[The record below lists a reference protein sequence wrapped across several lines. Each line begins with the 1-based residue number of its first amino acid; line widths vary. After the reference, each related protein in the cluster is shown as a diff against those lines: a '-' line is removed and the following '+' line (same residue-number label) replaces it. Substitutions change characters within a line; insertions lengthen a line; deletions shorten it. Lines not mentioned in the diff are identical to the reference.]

1 MLRTALIMSANE
13 DDQPP
18 VYPLNELGTQLAE
31 QMNARG
37 LKCQFVVCAPG
48 RVNLIGEHID
58 YNGYAVLPM
67 ALEQAVHLAVATS
80 PTKSVILSS
89 SDTNYESAT
98 VSIEEALTFGSD
110 GPPVAVQ
117 WFHYPLCAYHGIADY
132 VKQNSMKWEPPSLA
146 LHVGGAEFGGLWPAA
161 GLSSSSALV
170 VASAIAIAHA
180 AGLRISRRELAG
192 LCAQC
197 ERYVGMQGGGMDQA
211 ASLLGCEDNA
221 ILIEFTKPLVTVRP
235 VPLPSDVVFV
245 VAHSGVH
252 ARKAATSMYNERV
265 SECRLAAKILTL
277 NSPKPTLLVDNKPLC
292 LVDAQRAWGMARP
305 GDMVRS
311 TSGST
316 SIVKRFLKPGIT
328 DRSELSSVPLS
339 AEDIDS
345 CLTPRTKNM
354 SEFRLQERAEHVYAE
369 AERALAF
376 YDLCNPLKPA
386 GDVENA
392 QVITQKLGEL
402 MNESQR
408 SCAQLYDCSCP
419 ALDEL
424 ISICRSAG
432 AIGSRLT
439 GAGWGGCTVSIVPK
453 AIVSEF
459 INRVRTEYYMKKG
472 MDEEAAKLIFVS
484 KPGRAAGYM
493 VVN

>member
-1 MLRTALIMSANE
+1 MYNE
-13 DDQPP
+13 R
-18 VYPLNELGTQLAE
+18 VSECRLA
-31 QMNARG
+31 A
-37 LKCQFVVCAPG
+37 K
-48 RVNLIGEHID
+48 
-58 YNGYAVLPM
+58 
-67 ALEQAVHLAVATS
+67 
-80 PTKSVILSS
+80 
-89 SDTNYESAT
+89 
-98 VSIEEALTFGSD
+98 
-110 GPPVAVQ
+110 
-117 WFHYPLCAYHGIADY
+117 
-132 VKQNSMKWEPPSLA
+132 
-146 LHVGGAEFGGLWPAA
+146 
-161 GLSSSSALV
+161 
-170 VASAIAIAHA
+170 
-180 AGLRISRRELAG
+180 
-192 LCAQC
+192 
-197 ERYVGMQGGGMDQA
+197 
-211 ASLLGCEDNA
+211 A

-277 NSPKPTLLVDNKPLC
+277 NSPKPTVPVDNKPLC
-292 LVDAQRAWGMARP
+292 LVDAQLAWGMARP

-311 TSGST
+311 VAGST

-328 DRSELSSVPLS
+328 ERSELSSVPLS
-339 AEDIDS
+339 AEEIDS

-369 AERALAF
+369 AERTLAF
-376 YDLCNPLKPA
+376 YDLCNPLTPA

-392 QVITQKLGEL
+392 QAITQKLGEL

-439 GAGWGGCTVSIVPK
+439 GAGWGGCTVSLVPK
-453 AIVSEF
+453 AIVSDF
-459 INRVRTEYYMKKG
+459 MSRVRTEYYLKKG
-472 MDEEAAKLIFVS
+472 MKEEAVKLIFVS